1 MSGPSQDK
9 RAVRQIVIHYNGG
22 NADLDGPDNIFQDE
36 DYARV
41 LARMNDQYWND
52 PNRGYALGYNW
63 GCGPDGDLWEIR
75 GLDIRCGANG
85 CQLVNVPATAIQ
97 VTTTAVTAPPTD
109 AQIKALKN
117 QWVPWLR
124 TQYPNALVIVGHR
137 DVRSKCSDGGA
148 TACPGPQL
156 YPLVQQGYFNQPD
169 SGNPTPSRRR
179 KVFRDLVDEGGNR
192 LLSDGQTVRWMRTPD
207 AVSYGQSVA
216 VASGNPGVLKVTK
229 EDVLAGVY
237 GEYIGPGY
245 PKGPALATVA
255 SVSAQTDTLEASAQQ
270 IIQTLDEIKAG
281 GGGGGGT
288 VDVQA
293 IAEAVADEQ
302 ARRLVE

>member
-1 MSGPSQDK
+1 MAYTLHGRAEWLRYSSHGMSGPSQDK

-22 NADLDGPDNIFQDE
+22 NADLDGPDDIYQDE
-36 DYARV
+36 VYARV

-52 PNRGYALGYNW
+52 PNRRYALGYNW

-97 VTTTAVTAPPTD
+97 VTTRAVTAPPTD
-109 AQIKALKN
+109 AQIAALKN

-156 YPLVQQGYFNQPD
+156 YPLVQQGYFNEP
-169 SGNPTPSRRR
+169 
-179 KVFRDLVDEGGNR
+179 
-192 LLSDGQTVRWMRTPD
+192 DGQAEEEPVTPAEIEAIATQAAEKVWATLIDNVSDPTKPDVPARSALAYTLRNTAATYLGTAPGDESVQGQLTAIANEVAELRQLIEDAGSPD
-207 AVSYGQSVA
+207 AAAIQAA
-216 VASGNPGVLKVTK
+216 VRTELDRTVL
-229 EDVLAGVY
+229 
-237 GEYIGPGY
+237 GP
-245 PKGPALATVA
+245 
-255 SVSAQTDTLEASAQQ
+255 SQ
-270 IIQTLDEIKAG
+270 
-281 GGGGGGT
+281 
-288 VDVQA
+288 
-293 IAEAVADEQ
+293 
-302 ARRLVE
+302 